1 MTIRKKWQNLWRLLR
16 VAKQSKNNFEYSEN
30 KKQRRIEKKYDRLIK
45 QALIDFND
53 RSMGELFE
61 YLDILKAEMKQELI
75 KAGVISEDK

>member
-1 MTIRKKWQNLWRLLR
+1 M
-16 VAKQSKNNFEYSEN
+16 AKQSKNNFEYSEN

-45 QALIDFND
+45 QALIDYND

>member
-1 MTIRKKWQNLWRLLR
+1 M
-16 VAKQSKNNFEYSEN
+16 AKQSKNNFEYSEN

>member
-1 MTIRKKWQNLWRLLR
+1 M
-16 VAKQSKNNFEYSEN
+16 AKQSKNNFEYSEN
-30 KKQRRIEKKYDRLIK
+30 KKQRRIEKKYNRLIV
-45 QALIDFND
+45 QALIDYND

>member
-1 MTIRKKWQNLWRLLR
+1 M
-16 VAKQSKNNFEYSEN
+16 AKQSKNNFEYSED

>member
-1 MTIRKKWQNLWRLLR
+1 M
-16 VAKQSKNNFEYSEN
+16 AKQSKNNFEYSED

-45 QALIDFND
+45 QALIDYND